1 MTTLA
6 DNDQQGNEPVATNSK
21 QLLAQID
28 ASIAK
33 TRAQS
38 VKQKATEIKTKI
50 AGHELSIRQLEAEL
64 NDLLAKFE
72 AGVI

>member
-1 MTTLA
+1 MA
-6 DNDQQGNEPVATNSK
+6 DNDQNNNEPVAKDAK

-28 ASIAK
+28 ASLAK
-33 TRAQS
+33 QRAQG

-50 AGHELSIRQLEAEL
+50 AGHQLSIRQLEAEL
-64 NDLLAKFE
+64 NELLGKFE